1 MQKKHEWKTWH
12 KVAIGVLILIIIGV
26 TMVPDETESV
36 KNSTTLTPAQKDSL
50 LLAKRIEEGRTM
62 AIVNLRVYVTERLN
76 DPKSFDVIDQKTFL
90 VGDSSIVAI
99 LDYTA
104 KNMFGGVVRQTI
116 KAETDADGNIVRVV
130 E

>member
-1 MQKKHEWKTWH
+1 MQKKNEWKTWH
-12 KVAIGVLILIIIGV
+12 KVTIGVLLIGIFGAIFS
-26 TMVPDETESV
+26 PDETESV
-36 KNSTTLTPAQKDSL
+36 KNSTTLTPAQKDSI
-50 LLAKRIEEGRTM
+50 LLAKRIEQGREM

-90 VGDSSIVAI
+90 VGDSSIVAV

-104 KNMFGGVVRQTI
+104 KNMFGGVVRQAI
-116 KAETDADGNIVRVV
+116 KAETDADGNILKVF